1 MEEVQEFWPVECPE
15 GEPNLLVC
23 MGCLNEV
30 YCQKVP
36 KPSCPSCEAVSAF
49 EAFTLESI
57 QDWGTEELIHKAQLA
72 QKDSPP
78 TIPSTDSEVPTTDTP
93 SSQPT
98 L

>member
-1 MEEVQEFWPVECPE
+1 VGEVQEFWPVECPE

-23 MGCLNEV
+23 MSCLNEV
-30 YCQKVP
+30 YCQKIP
-36 KPSCPSCEAVSAF
+36 NPSCPSCGSVSAF

-57 QDWGTEELIHKAQLA
+57 QDWGTEELIQKAQQA
-72 QKDSPP
+72 HQDSPP
-78 TIPSTDSEVPTTDTP
+78 STSSMDSEMPTPDTP

>member
-1 MEEVQEFWPVECPE
+1 VGEVQEFWPVECPE

-23 MGCLNEV
+23 MSCLNEV
-30 YCQKVP
+30 YCQKIP
-36 KPSCPSCEAVSAF
+36 KPSCPSCGAVSAF

-57 QDWGTEELIHKAQLA
+57 QDWGTEELIQKAQ
-72 QKDSPP
+72 QEHQDSPP
-78 TIPSTDSEVPTTDTP
+78 STASMDSEMPTPDTP